1 MTNDKYILDDFIK
14 VAKRENNSKRSYLYV
29 NPLQGKHIPVS
40 PVKSL
45 SVFTCLV
52 KKLEQ
57 RYSQERLLIIGFAE
71 TATAIGS
78 AIAYEAS
85 NAVYYM
91 NTTRENVV
99 GAEYLFFTESH
110 SHATEQRL
118 VKSRL
123 NEVFGKVDRI
133 VFAEDEVTTGNTI
146 EKLLNAIKTEYKEIL
161 CKFSIISI
169 LNSMSDER
177 IDELQNRGIECEFL
191 HRIPYEYRIN
201 DVEKYIY
208 ERLRTDI
215 PEANPMTPTWIDI
228 DNTWN
233 CRVVHDII
241 VMREKVDA
249 FVKKA
254 MEMLAIGTR
263 IDSLLVM
270 GTEEF
275 MFPGMLLG
283 KTLEQQLNIPVVRF
297 HATTRSPIEI
307 SLDQEYPLHNRT
319 ALVSL
324 YERERKTYIYNLR
337 KYDRVIIV
345 TDSNQKN
352 LEGIHSVLGALE
364 EYGNTDVTVV
374 NWGDANVEK

>member
-1 MTNDKYILDDFIK
+1 MTKDGYMLDDFLK

-40 PVKSL
+40 PDKSL
-45 SVFTCLV
+45 SVFTCLA
-52 KKLEQ
+52 KRLEQ

-85 NAVYYM
+85 NAFYYM
-91 NTTRENVV
+91 NTTRENVFR
-99 GAEYLFFTESH
+99 ADYLFFTESH

-146 EKLLNAIKTEYKEIL
+146 EKLVNAIKAEYKEIL

-169 LNSMSDER
+169 LNSMPDER
-177 IDELQNRGIECEFL
+177 IDELQNRGIECECL

-215 PEANPMTPTWIDI
+215 PKANSITPTWIYI

-233 CRVVHDII
+233 CRVVHDVI

-249 FVKKA
+249 FVKKT
-254 MEMLAIGTR
+254 MELLAIGNR

-275 MFPGMLLG
+275 MFPGMQLG

-307 SLDQEYPLHNRT
+307 SLDKEYPLHNRT
-319 ALVSL
+319 PLESL
-324 YERERKTYIYNLR
+324 YERERKTFIYNLQ

-352 LEGIHSVLGALE
+352 MEGIHSLLGALE
-364 EYGNTDVTVV
+364 EYGNTNITVV
-374 NWGDANVEK
+374 NWGDASVEE

>member
-1 MTNDKYILDDFIK
+1 MTNDRYMLDDFIR

-40 PVKSL
+40 PTKSI
-45 SVFTCLV
+45 SVFTCLAKV
-52 KKLEQ
+52 LEQ
-57 RYSQERLLIIGFAE
+57 KYSKERLLIIGFAE

-78 AIAYEAS
+78 TIAYEAS
-85 NAVYYM
+85 NAAYYM
-91 NTTRENVV
+91 NTTRENVFR
-99 GAEYLFFTESH
+99 ADYLFFTESH

-118 VKSRL
+118 VKNGL

-146 EKLLNAIKTEYKEIL
+146 EKLVNVIKAEYDGLL

-177 IDELQNRGIECEFL
+177 MNELQCRGISCEFL
-191 HRIPYEYRIN
+191 LRVPFEYRIN
-201 DVEKYIY
+201 DLEKYSY

-215 PEANPMTPTWIDI
+215 PDSNSLKPIWIDV
-228 DNTWN
+228 DNYWD
-233 CRVVHDII
+233 CRVVQDTMVI
-241 VMREKVDA
+241 RGKVNA

-254 MEMLAIGTR
+254 IEELAIENKP
-263 IDSLLVM
+263 DSLLVI

-283 KTLEQQLNIPVVRF
+283 KILEQQLNIPDVRF

-307 SLDQEYPLHNRT
+307 SLNQEYPLHNRT
-319 ALVSL
+319 PLESF
-324 YERERKTYIYNLR
+324 YEQERKTFIYNLR

-345 TDSNQKN
+345 TDSNRKN
-352 LEGIHSVLGALE
+352 TVGVHSVLSALE
-364 EYGNTDVTVV
+364 EFGNVDVTVV
-374 NWGDANVEK
+374 NWGDANVKK